1 MRRGVWTRSL
11 RQGEAGPLAGLPLLV
26 KDITDVGGMRTTYG
40 SLLHVDTPAVRADAL
55 VVARLQAAGAIV
67 VGKSNTPEFAC
78 AGFTANRVFGPTRNP
93 WNPERTPGG
102 SSGGSAAAI
111 TSGMVS
117 IATSTD
123 TGGSI
128 RIPASY
134 CGLVG
139 LKPTNGL
146 VPRDPAARAMD
157 WIDLTTDGPMGSTV
171 DDVRLQLRVLSDAA
185 SVGASVQQSLK
196 PRRTSRLLVL
206 KRWTSRVPLPNEDA
220 TLFGEAV
227 THLCSI
233 TGLDPEPMAASELFP
248 GIEVGDDWALVA
260 APELL
265 SIVGG
270 RDSLELVRDRLHP
283 TTAAFAGGARDRD
296 RRGRAET
303 LAVGHRCPDRAV
315 CGEPLG
321 VGLYDNV
328 LAPTSRVSRR
338 YPCRRG
344 CARTACPWAFSWS
357 RRPTTRA
364 CSSIWPN
371 RGRRHV
377 RGRASLPAMGPSSRE
392 DGA

>member
-1 MRRGVWTRSL
+1 MRRIHSQPRVRSHA
-11 RQGEAGPLAGLPLLV
+11 EPVEP
-26 KDITDVGGMRTTYG
+26 
-40 SLLHVDTPAVRADAL
+40 RADARWL
-55 VVARLQAAGAIV
+55 
-67 VGKSNTPEFAC
+67 
-78 AGFTANRVFGPTRNP
+78 
-93 WNPERTPGG
+93 ERRIRC
-102 SSGGSAAAI
+102 AI

-117 IATSTD
+117 TATSTD
-123 TGGSI
+123 AGGSI
-128 RIPASY
+128 GIPASY

-171 DDVRLQLRVLSDAA
+171 DDVRLQLRALSDAA

-283 TTAAFAGGARDRD
+283 TTAAFAGWGAEIGIDAYLGAR
-296 RRGRAET
+296 RRRMVLADLLEDTLGHGGVIVSPTMCGDAVAAE
-303 LAVGHRCPDRAV
+303 GPP
-315 CGEPLG
+315 EPG
-321 VGLYDNV
+321 SEIGLYDNV
-328 LAPTSRVSRR
+328 LAPNLTGF
-338 YPCRRG
+338 P
-344 CARTACPWAFSWS
+344 A
-357 RRPTTRA
+357 
-364 CSSIWPN
+364 I
-371 RGRRHV
+371 
-377 RGRASLPAMGPSSRE
+377 SLPAGLRANGVPLGVQLVAPPYHEGMLLDLAESWEEARPWQSVAPGYGPLIT
-392 DGA
+392 